1 MPLAPSRPSL
11 SGRGGALLISTRDK
25 PSRSV
30 ENEEMLEALKR
41 ALAELADE
49 YGLELAVLFGSR
61 AEGLAGPASDVD
73 VAVLLRGPE
82 ASRCARL
89 LGLKEAL
96 ASRLRVEVDLVV
108 LDNGH
113 VSPAFRHVVLSKGLV
128 LFARDK
134 TALELLRAEAER
146 DYLRCRREVLARL
159 KRLLSL
165 LGLPGDP
172 EAWEM
177 PEFDELVRAC
187 EGALRH
193 LDRLSRM
200 DYEEFAAREE
210 NFALA
215 CHFLRIA
222 LECLF
227 DLGRRVLRLM
237 GSPARSYGEVA
248 TALCDVGLA
257 APEMRP
263 FLAELVEWRHHLT
276 HVYFR
281 IEPEEV
287 YRFIREHLPEIMDLI
302 REVMLKLRELSGR
315 GRKAD

>member
-1 MPLAPSRPSL
+1 M
-11 SGRGGALLISTRDK
+11 
-25 PSRSV
+25 

-73 VAVLLRGPE
+73 VAVLLRGPK
-82 ASRCARL
+82 ANRRARL
-89 LGLKEAL
+89 PSLRKAL
-96 ASRLRVEVDLVV
+96 VSRLGEGHVKLDLVA
-108 LDNGH
+108 LDDGH
-113 VSPAFRHVVLSKGLV
+113 ISPAFRHVVLSKGLV
-128 LFARDK
+128 LFARDEV
-134 TALELLRAEAER
+134 ALELLRAEAER
-146 DYLRCRREVLARL
+146 DYLRYRREVLARL

-177 PEFDELVRAC
+177 PELDELVRAC

-302 REVMLKLRELSGR
+302 RELMLKLRSLSGR